1 MCAHFHLQGFYFEKP
16 VSLYLDQTRQVSVRV
31 FMSLILGSMCS
42 IYILDKIPYYIAVV
56 FFFITFKLAHVQ
68 IFK

>member
-1 MCAHFHLQGFYFEKP
+1 MHIFTCQGFYFEKP

-31 FMSLILGSMCS
+31 LMSLILGSMCS
-42 IYILDKIPYYIAVV
+42 INILDKISYYIAVV

>member
-1 MCAHFHLQGFYFEKP
+1 
-16 VSLYLDQTRQVSVRV
+16 
-31 FMSLILGSMCS
+31 MSLILGSMCS